1 MQTVDR
7 NVAITRNTGNEKSV
21 LQQKHEGILM
31 KSVLA
36 FVTVGCGNGGLTS
49 TIGGVGG
56 ALENPKLL
64 DRIYS
69 CK

>member
-1 MQTVDR
+1 MHTVDR
-7 NVAITRNTGNEKSV
+7 DVVTSKNTDNEKSV
-21 LQQKHEGILM
+21 LQQIHEGILI

-36 FVTVGCGNGGLTS
+36 FVGVGRGDGGLTS
-49 TIGGVGG
+49 TMGGVGD

-69 CK
+69 CQ